1 MKRKKT
7 VVGNTTYGVDDVLM
21 QGDLFAARCQT
32 RTTRDLYFTDVL
44 WYCYV
49 ACYAKNKQELL
60 EAMRK
65 RLRDDCGIDLY
76 GKNFT
81 DWFEV
86 AATYVA
92 RKNKAY
98 AQEIRENL
106 QQIVLN
112 VYEQKQAA

>member
-7 VVGNTTYGVDDVLM
+7 VVSNTTYGVDDMLQ

-32 RTTRDLYFTDVL
+32 RTTRDLYCTDVL

-76 GKNFT
+76 GKDST
-81 DWFEV
+81 DCLEV

-92 RKNKAY
+92 RKNTAY
-98 AQEIRENL
+98 AQEIRKNY

>member
-1 MKRKKT
+1 VKRKKT
-7 VVGNTTYGVDDVLM
+7 VISDTTYDVDDVLQ

-32 RTTRDLYFTDVL
+32 RTTRDLYGTDVL

-60 EAMRK
+60 DAMRK

-76 GKNFT
+76 DENFT

-92 RKNKAY
+92 RKNTAY
-98 AQEIRENL
+98 AQEIRKNY

>member
-7 VVGNTTYGVDDVLM
+7 VISDTTYEVGDVLL
-21 QGDLFAARCQT
+21 QGDMFAARCNT
-32 RTTRDLYFTDVL
+32 RTTRDLYCRDVL
-44 WYCYV
+44 RYCYV

-92 RKNKAY
+92 RKNTAY